1 MRYAFDHLVIAAETL
16 ESGVAWAEERL
27 GVPLQAGGKHARY
40 GTHNALLG
48 LADGLYLEV
57 IAVDPEAEAPSGP
70 RWFGLDGFDGAPRL
84 VTWVCRA
91 ESLAANPLPE
101 GFDHVV
107 GLTRGDLAW
116 DMAEATGGVLPFD
129 QCHPGLIDWGMTPHP
144 ATRLAP
150 SGLTLARLG
159 LGHPCAAGLQ
169 AALAPLKDA
178 RVQVFQANK
187 PHLKAILRRA
197 DGQEILL

>member
-16 ESGVAWAEERL
+16 ESGVVWAEERL

-48 LADGLYLEV
+48 MADGLYLEV
-57 IAVDPEAEAPSGP
+57 IAVDPEADAPHGP

-84 VTWVCRA
+84 VTWVCSA
-91 ESLAANPLPE
+91 QGLADAPLPE

-116 DMAEATGGVLPFD
+116 DMAEARGGVLPYD
-129 QCHPGLIDWGMTPHP
+129 QCHPGLIDWGTTPHP

-150 SGLTLARLG
+150 SGLELMRLE
-159 LGHPCAAGLQ
+159 LGHPEAAGLND
-169 AALAPLKDA
+169 ALAPLQDA
-178 RVQVFQANK
+178 RVQILQARN
-187 PHLKAILRRA
+187 PQLKATLRGA
-197 DGQEILL
+197 DGQERTL